1 MEIYDPPA
9 VLYFR
14 GELEELK
21 GAAVAVVGSRKATA
35 YGRNAAIKISRD
47 LAAAGVAVISGMA
60 RGIDTCAHLGA
71 HEGGGRTYAVLGCGL
86 DICYPPENK
95 SSWLEI
101 EGTEPL
107 SANSRRAPGRTTLIF
122 PCATGLSAVFP
133 RRC

>member
-1 MEIYDPPA
+1 MPGKLSVFLKKKFKAGIGKAAAAFIRERAGIDPEHELLRCQELGINVVTLADSNYPELLKEIYDPPP

-60 RGIDTCAHLGA
+60 RGIDTCA
-71 HEGGGRTYAVLGCGL
+71 
-86 DICYPPENK
+86 
-95 SSWLEI
+95 SWS
-101 EGTEPL
+101 P
-107 SANSRRAPGRTTLIF
+107 
-122 PCATGLSAVFP
+122 
-133 RRC
+133 